1 MPPEETTSTTA
12 KWLTNHHK
20 PSSSSSPSTSDLFVC
35 FPSRVPL
42 TLMPK
47 PICSPGRRPD
57 RATHH
62 HRAAPTRAHGSPMLR
77 AKVRAHPSP
86 VIEPHEPTSPK
97 VTCAGQVR
105 VKPRRACKTWQ
116 SVMEEIE
123 KLHANKHR
131 RNSGRP
137 IGSKLA
143 EAVHFLT
150 ALTKFRLDFRCFGG
164 FPSSY
169 SSSDE
174 EEEEEEEEEREAEGG
189 GAGTVFAK
197 WFMILQEDPDKKTH
211 LNGMREKVGLERE
224 RGFVGEEREKGI
236 FGEEREE
243 EAPSVPPPNALLLMR
258 CRSAPLKG
266 WEEEEKVELKTEKE
280 EERESMVLM
289 SYAPDFFKVSPE
301 ISRETWVKKSDYLSR
316 SRSWKR

>member
-1 MPPEETTSTTA
+1 
-12 KWLTNHHK
+12 
-20 PSSSSSPSTSDLFVC
+20 
-35 FPSRVPL
+35 
-42 TLMPK
+42 MPK
-47 PICSPGRRPD
+47 PICSPDRRHD

-62 HRAAPTRAHGSPMLR
+62 HLSAPTRAHGSLMLR

-86 VIEPHEPTSPK
+86 VIELHEPTSPK

-116 SVMEEIE
+116 SAMEEIE

-131 RNSGRP
+131 GNSGRP
-137 IGSKLA
+137 IGSKFA

-150 ALTKFRLDFRCFGG
+150 ALTKFRFHFRCFGG

-224 RGFVGEEREKGI
+224 RGFVGGEREKGK

-243 EAPSVPPPNALLLMR
+243 EAPTVPPPNALLLMR
-258 CRSAPLKG
+258 CRSAALKG
-266 WEEEEKVELKTEKE
+266 WEEEEKVELKTERGG
-280 EERESMVLM
+280 ERKHGF
-289 SYAPDFFKVSPE
+289 DCFRVSPE
-301 ISRETWVKKSDYLSR
+301 ISRETWVKKSDYLSG